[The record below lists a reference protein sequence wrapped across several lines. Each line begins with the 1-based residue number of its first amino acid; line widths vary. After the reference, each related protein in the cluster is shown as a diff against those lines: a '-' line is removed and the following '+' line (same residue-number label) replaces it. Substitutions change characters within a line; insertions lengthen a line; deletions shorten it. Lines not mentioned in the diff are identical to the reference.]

1 MSDLDQLQKKRM
13 RTKYNHDGL
22 SRDAASAFLVK
33 HFTPRIISMVSRQ
46 ERRHLERLKK
56 KKNETKND
64 AKHSTINISQFHS
77 ICNRIQK
84 TLSDDIALD
93 HVKQLEKNHMDY
105 LVHKVIQRHPKL
117 SRNWIESNARKL
129 LNELEDYSDLSH
141 DRPEMIGTSNI
152 NEFSDRRLHR
162 LRYWPWKDF
171 PEVSIVLWAYFT
183 STFLHFLQLSL
194 DLARDQINMDKKE
207 TQLELEKEK
216 IVRKMVRRAIFKAV
230 SCEQTKP
237 ALITDTN
244 AYQQLQL
251 SKEYDKKRDMLR
263 LAHTL

>member
-1 MSDLDQLQKKRM
+1 
-13 RTKYNHDGL
+13 
-22 SRDAASAFLVK
+22 
-33 HFTPRIISMVSRQ
+33 MVSRQ
-46 ERRHLERLKK
+46 ERRYLERLKV

-64 AKHSTINISQFHS
+64 TKQPTINISQFRS
-77 ICNRIQK
+77 ICDRIQK
-84 TLSDDIALD
+84 PYSDDIALER
-93 HVKQLEKNHMDY
+93 VKQLEKSQMDY
-105 LVHKVIQRHPKL
+105 LVHKVIQRHPYL

-129 LNELEDYSDLSH
+129 LKELEDNSDLSH

-152 NEFSDRRLHR
+152 NEFSDRRLHLHR

-183 STFLHFLQLSL
+183 LIFLHYLQLSL
-194 DLARDQINMDKKE
+194 DQARDQINMDKKE
-207 TQLELEKEK
+207 MQLELEKEK

-230 SCEQTKP
+230 RCEQTKP